1 MTKQEILKSVE
12 KIELQ
17 VNTDHNEGLYLAL
30 ESNGLHCD
38 LGDYFLQGDDYI
50 ELVEEYESSNL
61 KEVLWIEQYA
71 LAKYYLFAW

>member
-30 ESNGLHCD
+30 ESNDLHCD
-38 LGDYFLQGDDYI
+38 LGDYFLQGEDYT

-71 LAKYYLFAW
+71 LAKYYLFG